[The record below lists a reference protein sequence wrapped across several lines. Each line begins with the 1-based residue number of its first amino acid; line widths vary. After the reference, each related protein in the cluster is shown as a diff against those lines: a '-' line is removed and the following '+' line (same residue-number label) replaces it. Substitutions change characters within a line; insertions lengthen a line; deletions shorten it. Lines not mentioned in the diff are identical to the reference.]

1 MTKAQSQLLNKQTEN
16 MNNGFR
22 KGVDMEWTN
31 QLIDVL
37 GKDAEILKAMLL
49 TLPHAKRED
58 IIDDCKEAI
67 EELILNMIGNAQDLV
82 STLQQDRRN
91 TSQGRFHVEENEFAG
106 E

>member
-1 MTKAQSQLLNKQTEN
+1 

-22 KGVDMEWTN
+22 KGVDMEWTK
-31 QLIDVL
+31 QLMKVL
-37 GKDAEILKAMLL
+37 GQDAQCLEAMVTILPKETDEEI
-49 TLPHAKRED
+49 
-58 IIDDCKEAI
+58 INDCKEAI

-82 STLQQDRRN
+82 STLQQDRLN